1 MERKVEK
8 PAQGEMEEEN
18 RKKGK
23 GDRIAYFIRGVGRWG
38 KSQFYLS
45 RKGERPQCLHFR
57 R

>member
-23 GDRIAYFIRGVGRWG
+23 GDRIAYFILGVGRW
-38 KSQFYLS
+38 
-45 RKGERPQCLHFR
+45 ERANST
-57 R
+57 